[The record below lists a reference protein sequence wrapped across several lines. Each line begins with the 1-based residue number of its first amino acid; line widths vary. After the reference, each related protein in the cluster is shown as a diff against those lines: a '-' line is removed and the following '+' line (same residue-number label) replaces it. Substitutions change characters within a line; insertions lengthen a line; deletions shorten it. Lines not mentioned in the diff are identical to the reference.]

1 MARHMSEWVVQSSV
15 PAPTLG
21 NLSPMAN
28 ALRKMANYLGLMDD
42 PELGSEEVTDLVFAQ
57 PKTHE
62 QRNKSVVRQA
72 TLAIAP
78 VTPKPVP
85 MQLDL
90 PVLDRIVTLHPRFY
104 NEARTIGEQYRE
116 GNPVIINLTD
126 MDESERKRLVDF
138 ASGLVFGL
146 HGTIERVTSKV
157 FLLSPANVRV
167 SSEDK
172 TAAAEASF
180 FNQS

>member
-1 MARHMSEWVVQSSV
+1 M
-15 PAPTLG
+15 T
-21 NLSPMAN
+21 N

-42 PELGSEEVTDLVFAQ
+42 PELGAVPAEDHLHTQTRSPELR
-57 PKTHE
+57 PRTHI
-62 QRNKSVVRQA
+62 RST
-72 TLAIAP
+72 TLAVAP
-78 VTPKPVP
+78 TPSLA

-90 PVLDRIVTLHPRFY
+90 PVLDRIITLHPRFY

>member
-1 MARHMSEWVVQSSV
+1 
-15 PAPTLG
+15 
-21 NLSPMAN
+21 MAN
-28 ALRKMANYLGLMDD
+28 ALRKMANYLGLTDD
-42 PELGSEEVTDLVFAQ
+42 PNFGTEQEESTVTGRPTESK
-57 PKTHE
+57 PKTRE
-62 QRNKSVVRQA
+62 FRSPALVVA
-72 TLAIAP
+72 SGSNGA
-78 VTPKPVP
+78 V
-85 MQLDL
+85 QLDL

-138 ASGLVFGL
+138 SSGLVFGH

>member
-1 MARHMSEWVVQSSV
+1 
-15 PAPTLG
+15 
-21 NLSPMAN
+21 MAN
-28 ALRKMANYLGLMDD
+28 ALRKVANYLGLMDD
-42 PELGSEEVTDLVFAQ
+42 PEMDSPQEVEHRTSHVRVPDVKI
-57 PKTHE
+57 KTRE
-62 QRNKSVVRQA
+62 ARISS
-72 TLAIAP
+72 LAVAP
-78 VTPKPVP
+78 SSAA

-104 NEARTIGEQYRE
+104 NEARTLGEHYRA
-116 GNPVIINLTD
+116 GNPVIMNLSD
-126 MDESERKRLVDF
+126 MEESERKRLVDF
-138 ASGLVFGL
+138 ASGLVFGH

-157 FLLSPANVRV
+157 FLLSPANIRV